1 MVDINLAVIQG
12 PLSAEPELRILASG
26 SEVANLAVRATA
38 GQHTTSVPVSV
49 WDPPAWI
56 AELSSGDDVIVLGAV
71 RRRFYRTGAG
81 TGSRVDV
88 EAVFVGRA
96 GKRQSGTVA
105 RRVEAT
111 IAALLEGGT
120 QPTKAATQR
129 R

>member
-12 PLSAEPELRILASG
+12 PLSAEPELRTLPSV
-26 SEVANLAVRATA
+26 SEVANLAVRASA
-38 GQHTTSVPVSV
+38 GEHTTSVPVSV
-49 WDPPAWI
+49 WDPPAWV

-71 RRRFYRTGAG
+71 RRRFYRSGSG

-88 EAVFVGRA
+88 EAVFVGQS
-96 GKRQSGTVA
+96 GKRQAGTVA

-111 IAALLEGGT
+111 SAALLEEGA
-120 QPTKAATQR
+120 QPTKAATHR

>member
-88 EAVFVGRA
+88 EAVFVGRT

-111 IAALLEGGT
+111 LAALLDGES
-120 QPTKAATQR
+120 QSTKAATQR